1 MLPTR
6 IPVNLSANLYDGV
19 RGVKIIGYIAIAIG
33 IIFAVLALFMDVTV
47 ATSDGYRVNNLG
59 LMSSRQ
65 NYMIFGGF
73 VAIAGIIIVLVGEKF
88 KPSANSVKCPY
99 CAELISA
106 EAVKC
111 KHCGSDVT
119 PSKTIVSADD
129 TEASDRLADV
139 NVKLIAGIVLAVF
152 AAIIGVIMFYRQ

>member
-1 MLPTR
+1 M
-6 IPVNLSANLYDGV
+6 
-19 RGVKIIGYIAIAIG
+19 KIIGYIAIAIG
-33 IIFAVLALFMDVTV
+33 VIFAISALFMDVTV
-47 ATSDGYRVNNLG
+47 ATSGGYRVNNLG

-73 VAIAGIIIVLVGEKF
+73 VAIAGIIVALVGDKL
-88 KPSANSVKCPY
+88 KGSATSVKCPY
-99 CAELISA
+99 CAELINS

-119 PSKTIVSADD
+119 PSKAIVNTNDAG
-129 TEASDRLADV
+129 ASDRLADV

-152 AAIIGVIMFYRQ
+152 AAIIGAIMFYRQ

>member
-1 MLPTR
+1 M
-6 IPVNLSANLYDGV
+6 
-19 RGVKIIGYIAIAIG
+19 KIIGYIAIAIG
-33 IIFAVLALFMDVTV
+33 LIFAVSALFMDVTV
-47 ATSDGYRVNNLG
+47 ATSGGYRVNNLG

-73 VAIAGIIIVLVGEKF
+73 VAIAGIIIALMEDKLKG
-88 KPSANSVKCPY
+88 SGTSVKCPY
-99 CAELISA
+99 CAELINP

-119 PSKTIVSADD
+119 PLKTIVNTDD
-129 TEASDRLADV
+129 AGDSDRLDDV

-152 AAIIGVIMFYRQ
+152 AAIIGAIMFYRQ

>member
-1 MLPTR
+1 MA
-6 IPVNLSANLYDGV
+6 ICWKGDVV
-19 RGVKIIGYIAIAIG
+19 RIIGYLAISIG
-33 IIFAVLALFMDVTV
+33 IIFAVSALFMDVTV
-47 ATSDGYRVNNLG
+47 TTSDGYRVNNLG

-73 VAIAGIIIVLVGEKF
+73 VAIAGVIIALVGEKF

-111 KHCGSDVT
+111 KHCGSDVI

-139 NVKLIAGIVLAVF
+139 NVKLIAGFVLAVF
-152 AAIIGVIMFYRQ
+152 AAIIGAIIFYRQ

>member
-1 MLPTR
+1 
-6 IPVNLSANLYDGV
+6 
-19 RGVKIIGYIAIAIG
+19 
-33 IIFAVLALFMDVTV
+33 MDVTV
-47 ATSDGYRVNNLG
+47 ATSGGYRVNNLG

-73 VAIAGIIIVLVGEKF
+73 IAIAGIIIALVGDKLKGSET
-88 KPSANSVKCPY
+88 SVKCPY
-99 CAELISA
+99 CAELINP

-119 PSKTIVSADD
+119 PSKTIINTDNAGN
-129 TEASDRLADV
+129 SDRLADV

-152 AAIIGVIMFYRQ
+152 AAIIGAIMLYRQ

>member
-1 MLPTR
+1 MGR
-6 IPVNLSANLYDGV
+6 Q
-19 RGVKIIGYIAIAIG
+19 VKIIGYIAIAIG
-33 IIFAVLALFMDVTV
+33 VIFAISALFMDVTV
-47 ATSDGYRVNNLG
+47 ATSGGYRVNNLG

-73 VAIAGIIIVLVGEKF
+73 VAIAGIIVALVGDKL
-88 KPSANSVKCPY
+88 KGSKCPY
-99 CAELISA
+99 CAELINS

-119 PSKTIVSADD
+119 SSKTIVNTNDAG
-129 TEASDRLADV
+129 ASDRLADV

-152 AAIIGVIMFYRQ
+152 AAIIGAIMFYRQ

>member
-1 MLPTR
+1 M
-6 IPVNLSANLYDGV
+6 
-19 RGVKIIGYIAIAIG
+19 KIIGYIAIAIG
-33 IIFAVLALFMDVTV
+33 VIFAISALFMDVTV
-47 ATSDGYRVNNLG
+47 ATSGGYRVNNLG

-73 VAIAGIIIVLVGEKF
+73 VAIAGIIVVLVGDKL
-88 KPSANSVKCPY
+88 KGSKCPY
-99 CAELISA
+99 CAELINS

-119 PSKTIVSADD
+119 SSKTIVNTNDAG
-129 TEASDRLADV
+129 ASDRLADV

-152 AAIIGVIMFYRQ
+152 AAIIGAIMFYRQ

>member
-1 MLPTR
+1 M
-6 IPVNLSANLYDGV
+6 
-19 RGVKIIGYIAIAIG
+19 KIIGYIAIAIG
-33 IIFAVLALFMDVTV
+33 VIFAISALFMDVTV
-47 ATSDGYRVNNLG
+47 ATSGGYRVNNLG

-73 VAIAGIIIVLVGEKF
+73 VAIAGIIVALVGDKL
-88 KPSANSVKCPY
+88 KGSATSVKCPY
-99 CAELISA
+99 CVELINS

-119 PSKTIVSADD
+119 PSKTIVNTNDAG
-129 TEASDRLADV
+129 ASDRLADV

-152 AAIIGVIMFYRQ
+152 AAIIGAILFYRQ